1 MKKFIVGLCLGI
13 GAGIAG
19 RELAPAVKRIGKP
32 FAKAAIKGGIQALEK
47 GIEVASHLGETLED
61 LVAEV
66 RSEMDGP
73 VAQVP
78 QQKGTASKASRSHNK
93 KTEAPAHVASSHNQ
107 PSDQPTHPSSH
118 TS

>member
-1 MKKFIVGLCLGI
+1 MKKFVVGLCLGI

-47 GIEVASHLGETLED
+47 GIEVASHMGETLED
-61 LVAEV
+61 MIAEV

-73 VAQVP
+73 AAQEP
-78 QQKGTASKASRSHNK
+78 QKKGTASKAPRSDK
-93 KTEAPAHVASSHNQ
+93 KTETPTHVASSHDQ
-107 PSDQPTHPSSH
+107 PSDQPPHPSAH

>member
-47 GIEVASHLGETLED
+47 GIEVASHMGETLED
-61 LVAEV
+61 MVAEV
-66 RSEMDGP
+66 RSEMDG
-73 VAQVP
+73 AVP
-78 QQKGTASKASRSHNK
+78 QEPQKKGRASPRSDK
-93 KTEAPAHVASSHNQ
+93 KTETPTHVASSHDQ
-107 PSDQPTHPSSH
+107 PSDQRPHPSSH
-118 TS
+118 IS